1 VRAPSREFNV
11 KRIVTCF
18 AAVFLVTLPHIIRA
32 DQIIPLT
39 IEQLTDHSHLIIQG
53 SVLSKTCQRDPAG
66 RIYTKV
72 ELEVSEVWKGAWT
85 NRIFT
90 LVHSG
95 GILGNR
101 KATVSNQV
109 EFEIGEEVVAF
120 LVVNQRGEGV
130 SLGLAQGKFHVWQDT
145 AVRLK
150 FVCNPFHGNPAAVAN
165 REVLQRQAA
174 SGGSLTLAELR
185 NRVRE
190 GSR

>member
-1 VRAPSREFNV
+1 M

-18 AAVFLVTLPHIIRA
+18 AVLFLVTLPRLIRA
-32 DQIIPLT
+32 DHLVPLT
-39 IEQLTDHSHLIIQG
+39 IEQLTDHSRLIVQG
-53 SVLSKTCQRDPAG
+53 AVLSKSCQRDPAG
-66 RIYTKV
+66 RIYTRV

-95 GILGNR
+95 GILGDR

-130 SLGLAQGKFHVWQDT
+130 SLGLAQGKFHVWEDT
-145 AVRLK
+145 ATRLK
-150 FVCNPFHGNPAAVAN
+150 FVCNPFHGHPAAAAN
-165 REVLQRQAA
+165 PEVLQRSAA

>member
-1 VRAPSREFNV
+1 M

-18 AAVFLVTLPHIIRA
+18 SVMFLVTLPRLVRA
-32 DQIIPLT
+32 DDLVPLT
-39 IEQLTDHSHLIIQG
+39 IEQLTSHSQLIIQG
-53 SVLSKTCQRDPAG
+53 AVLSKTCQRDPAG

-85 NRIFT
+85 NRMFT

-120 LVVNQRGEGV
+120 VVVNQRGEGV
-130 SLGLAQGKFHVWQDT
+130 SLGLAQGKFHVWQD
-145 AVRLK
+145 AVTQLK
-150 FVCNPFHGNPAAVAN
+150 FVCNPFHGHPKAVAN
-165 REVLQRQAA
+165 REVLQRPAA
-174 SGGSLTLAELR
+174 GGGSITLAELR